1 MSNLM
6 QLEIENNIAILTIE
20 SPPVNALGIDVRKGL
35 VAGMEAAFTN
45 DDVKM
50 IVIICAG
57 RTFFAGADIREFG
70 KPPLS
75 PQLRDVVALIEQG
88 PKPTV
93 AAIHGTALGGGLEL
107 ALHCNYRVATPSA
120 KMGLPE
126 VNLGILPG
134 AGGTQRLPR
143 VVGVPVALQL
153 MTSGRPIGAQKALEY
168 GVVDAVVGEETLRQD
183 AIAFAT
189 KLIAD
194 GAQAPRVC
202 DRDELLLAH
211 RGNPEVFK
219 EFRTK
224 NASRFRGFKAPEN
237 IIKAVEAAVELPIAQ
252 GMTRERELFLELVE
266 TTEAAAQRYVFFA
279 ERQTAKIPDVPSS
292 TPVRPAKAI
301 GVIGA
306 GTMGGGIAMNFLSMG
321 VPVTIVERSQDA
333 LDRGLSIIRKNYER
347 TAKKGRMS
355 GDDVETCMALIT
367 PTTQMSDL
375 NDVDIV
381 IEAVFES
388 MDVKRD
394 VFTQLDKIA
403 KPGAILA
410 TNTSYLDIDAIASV
424 TSRPEDVVGLH
435 FFSPANIMPLLEVVR
450 GEKTSKDIINTAMK
464 LAKKIGKT
472 PVLSRVCH
480 GFIANRI
487 MSVRRTQTLALA
499 LQGVSPELVDKVIY
513 DYGFA
518 MGPFQ
523 VLDLVGLDVL
533 MGMQTEKSII
543 TELVGMD
550 RLGQK
555 QNGGIYDYDSNR
567 NRSLSPVAMD
577 VIRALAEEKNVAQ
590 ESADEQEILER
601 LNYPII
607 NEGAKVLGE
616 AIALRGSDIDIAC
629 IKGYNWPIYR
639 GGPMFWAD
647 TVGLQT
653 IVDKLSEFEQRF
665 GEAFTPSPFLIEVAK
680 SGGRLSD
687 INTSETR

>member
-355 GDDVETCMALIT
+355 SDDVETCMALIT